1 MNVIN
6 QEFRTREQVE
16 AETGFVIE
24 SIADA
29 LRIYPDTNS
38 KRFACQA
45 AADGKPSFW
54 VRTNYSNTASALFTD
69 HANLTGD
76 LETAVAL
83 AKLPRDC
90 WTVYQQLEA
99 LIPLNRKA
107 AEQMVEQYSLLGH
120 MRDVGEL
127 LARET
132 HIICNGFKSRTN

>member
-1 MNVIN
+1 MNIIN
-6 QEFRTREQVE
+6 HEFRTREQVE

-24 SIADA
+24 AIGNA
-29 LRIYPDTNS
+29 LRFYPDTNS
-38 KRFACQA
+38 KRYACLA
-45 AADGKPSFW
+45 AADGKPAYW
-54 VRTNYSNTASALFTD
+54 VRTSYGNTASALFTD

-76 LETAVAL
+76 LETAIAL

-107 AEQMVEQYSLLGH
+107 AEQMIEQYALLGH

-132 HIICNGFKSRTN
+132 HIICNGFKSRAK